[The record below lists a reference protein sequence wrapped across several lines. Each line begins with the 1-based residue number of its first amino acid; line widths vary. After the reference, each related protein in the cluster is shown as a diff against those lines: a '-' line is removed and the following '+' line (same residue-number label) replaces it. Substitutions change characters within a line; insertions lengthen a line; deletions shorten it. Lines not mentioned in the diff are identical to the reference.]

1 MNAHPNTRS
10 FARSRLSFIA
20 ILLATLGMVFS
31 FVPSTAVQV
40 APPSSLA
47 IQFFDAIGG
56 GNALFLIS
64 PDAVLHTPEGEF
76 IGRAGLS
83 QFGNELESSFA
94 DVEFST
100 RSVEYAHPLVIVSF
114 TLTGINTGS
123 YHGTEAN
130 CAGIAAQGVAVL
142 MVSEGDQ
149 CLSGAMSQYIEGAG
163 AGVANVVT
171 EQWIGYDSDLIASQI
186 SAFNELD
193 PSTRPGCSDLDLPQA
208 APDYEPAPSCLTPTL
223 CETPW

>member
-20 ILLATLGMVFS
+20 ILLATFGMVFS
-31 FVPSTAVQV
+31 FVPSTTAQV
-40 APPSSLA
+40 VPTSSLA
-47 IQFFDAIGG
+47 IQFFDVIGG
-56 GNALFLIS
+56 GNSLFLVS

-83 QFGNELESSFA
+83 QFGNELESSFTG
-94 DVEFST
+94 VEFST
-100 RSVEYAHPLVIVSF
+100 QVVEYAHPLVIVSF

-123 YHGTEAN
+123 YHGAEAN
-130 CAGIAAQGVAVL
+130 CAGISAPGVAVL
-142 MVSEGDQ
+142 KVSEGDQ
-149 CLSGAMSQYIEGAG
+149 WLSGAMSQYIEGSETG
-163 AGVANVVT
+163 LANLVT

-193 PSTRPGCSDLDLPQA
+193 PSTRPGCSNHVLPQA
-208 APDYEPAPSCLTPTL
+208 VP
-223 CETPW
+223 